1 MPVKGLSV
9 HRRKAVMM
17 ATAGMT
23 VALAPVATQAQ
34 DAQQEVKIY
43 QVADATMAANL
54 MNTLVNGGEGCGNCA
69 YRIVAFSL
77 TPNDT
82 GYDLIVVTTGGI
94 A

>member
-1 MPVKGLSV
+1 M
-9 HRRKAVMM
+9 HRRNAVMM
-17 ATAGMT
+17 ATAGIT
-23 VALAPVATQAQ
+23 AALTPAVARAQ
-34 DAQQEVKIY
+34 DAPQEVKIY
-43 QVADATMAANL
+43 QVADAAMAATL